1 MAWSYA
7 IRPHEGE
14 VLETLQGVNG
24 VVRFLGLDAPNT
36 EKNLN
41 VDHIQCNF
49 KLVAISSEPP
59 PRTRP
64 LAAITTSQ
72 KSTPNSVTPMASSAS
87 IPVSTFRRLQR
98 EVGKSTARV
107 LETGGRT
114 LQYTYVGVKLWN
126 ILEKQG

>member
-14 VLETLQGVNG
+14 VLETLQGVSG
-24 VVRFLGLDAPNT
+24 VVRFLGLDAPKT
-36 EKNLN
+36 EKSLN

-59 PRTRP
+59 LRTRP

-72 KSTPNSVTPMASSAS
+72 KSTPNSVTPDGLKCFNPRQS
-87 IPVSTFRRLQR
+87 LQTAAKGG
-98 EVGKSTARV
+98 GKKY
-107 LETGGRT
+107 G
-114 LQYTYVGVKLWN
+114 
-126 ILEKQG
+126 